1 VPHVSDSRPGW
12 GILATGGIAADFTR
26 DLRVAGLHVAAVGSR
41 TALRAEAFAQQHGI
55 PHAHGSWQAL
65 AEDPTVD
72 VVYVATPHPAHA
84 AAARI
89 ALEHGKHV
97 LVEKPFTLNEAEARD
112 VIELAESRGLVA
124 LEAMWTRWLPHM
136 VEIHQLL
143 DSGAIGD
150 PQLLI
155 ADHTQAVPTD
165 PAHRMNAPELGGG
178 ALLDLGVYP
187 VSFAHDLFGEPEDV
201 LSAAVRTATG
211 VDQRVSATFVH
222 PGGAHSSLTT
232 ALNLAGPNRAT
243 ILGTQGSIEIDAVW
257 YAPTSFR
264 VLDRQREV
272 VRRSHPQVAGR
283 GMQFQALELER
294 LLRDG
299 RTESERMTHE
309 GTLAVMRTLD
319 RIRASIGL
327 VYPQESAG

>member
-1 VPHVSDSRPGW
+1 VTDSRPGW
-12 GILATGGIAADFTR
+12 GILATGGIARDFTN
-26 DLRVAGLHVAAVGSR
+26 DLRVAGLRVAAVGSR
-41 TALRAEAFAQQHGI
+41 TTERAEAFARELEI

-72 VVYVATPHPAHA
+72 VIYVATPHPSHA
-84 AAARI
+84 DAALV

-97 LVEKPFTLNEAEARD
+97 LVEKPFTLNEAEAREVVD
-112 VIELAESRGLVA
+112 FAESHGLVV

-136 VEIHQLL
+136 VEIHELL
-143 DSGAIGD
+143 DAGAIGE

-187 VSFAHDLFGEPEDV
+187 VSFALDLFGEPEDV
-201 LSAAVRTATG
+201 LSAAVRTTTG
-211 VDQRVSATFVH
+211 VDRRVSATLVH
-222 PGGAHSSLTT
+222 EGGQHSSLTT
-232 ALNLAGPNRAT
+232 ALDLAGPNRAT
-243 ILGTQGSIEIDAVW
+243 VLGTEGSIDIDPVW
-257 YAPTSFR
+257 YTPTSYR
-264 VLDRQREV
+264 LLDRQRAV
-272 VRRSHPQVAGR
+272 VRRSHPEVAGR

-294 LLRDG
+294 LLREG
-299 RTESERMTHE
+299 RTESERMTHA

-319 RIRASIGL
+319 RIRSSIGL
-327 VYPQESAG
+327 IYPQESAG